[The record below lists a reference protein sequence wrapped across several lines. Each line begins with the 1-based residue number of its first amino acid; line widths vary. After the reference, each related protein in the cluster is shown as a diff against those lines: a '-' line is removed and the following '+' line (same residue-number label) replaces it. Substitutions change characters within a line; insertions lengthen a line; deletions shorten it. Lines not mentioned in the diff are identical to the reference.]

1 MVQHDFICVIFIC
14 TVFQVAKRQK
24 PWCLCFFYHYYACLG
39 DPARVE
45 AWRQVLLHGAHP
57 GQGGEHAQDHPAGS
71 HQG

>member
-1 MVQHDFICVIFIC
+1 MILFALSSYVRYFRWQNVKNPG
-14 TVFQVAKRQK
+14 AYG
-24 PWCLCFFYHYYACLG
+24 FFYNYYACLG